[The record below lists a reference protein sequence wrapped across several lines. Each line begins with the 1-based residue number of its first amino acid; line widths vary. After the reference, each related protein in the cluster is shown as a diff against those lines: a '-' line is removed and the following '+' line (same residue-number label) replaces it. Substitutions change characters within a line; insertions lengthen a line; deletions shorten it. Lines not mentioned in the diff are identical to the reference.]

1 LTASSIFVSIVAEE
15 AIPMT
20 SPRAKSEGMP
30 AVAAVRRFSRVYT
43 RQLGLLDEHLL
54 ASEFS
59 LTEVRVLFELA
70 HRDGLAAADL
80 VRDLGLDAGYLSRIL
95 RRFGAAGLVR
105 RSRARDDARRSVLT
119 LSARGRAAFAPL
131 ERTSS
136 EQVAA
141 LLERMHPDEQRDLVA
156 SMARIERALT
166 SSAPGAQG
174 AVPITLRHHRVGDI
188 GWIAHRQGL
197 LYAQEYGWDQSFE
210 ALVAEI
216 GARFVREFDP
226 KSERCWI
233 AEQGGHIVGS
243 VFVVRKSAR
252 IAQLRLLYVEP
263 SARGQGIGQRLV
275 GECIA
280 FARTNGYRKLSL
292 WTNDVLDA
300 ARHIYAAAGFVLV
313 KKERH
318 RSFGKSLV
326 GQHWDL
332 TL

>member
-1 LTASSIFVSIVAEE
+1 
-15 AIPMT
+15 MT
-20 SPRAKSEGMP
+20 SPRTLPEATP

-80 VRDLGLDAGYLSRIL
+80 VRDLALDAGYLSRIL
-95 RRFGAAGLVR
+95 RRFTVAGLVR
-105 RSRARDDARRSVLT
+105 RSCARDDARRSVLT
-119 LSARGRAAFAPL
+119 LTARGRAAFAPL
-131 ERTSS
+131 ERASS

-141 LLERMHPDEQRDLVA
+141 LLGRLHPAEQGELVA

-166 SSAPGAQG
+166 SGESGTRSAEP
-174 AVPITLRHHRVGDI
+174 VSLRAHRVGDI

-216 GARFVREFDP
+216 AARFVRDFDA

-233 AEQGGHIVGS
+233 AEQGGNIVGS

-252 IAQLRLLYVEP
+252 VAQLRLLYVEP

-275 GECIA
+275 DECIA
-280 FARTNGYRKLSL
+280 FARAKGYRKMTL
-292 WTNDVLDA
+292 WTNDVLGA
-300 ARHIYAAAGFVLV
+300 ARRIYEAAGFVLV
-313 KKERH
+313 KQERH

-326 GQHWDL
+326 GQHWEL
-332 TL
+332 KL